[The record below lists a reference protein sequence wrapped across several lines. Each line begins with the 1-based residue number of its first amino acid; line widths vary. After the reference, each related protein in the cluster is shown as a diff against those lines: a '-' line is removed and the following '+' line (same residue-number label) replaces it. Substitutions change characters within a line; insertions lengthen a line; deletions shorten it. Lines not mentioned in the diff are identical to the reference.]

1 MSDNADL
8 ESKTVEALRHY
19 REALATVENLER
31 EEASAHQAL
40 TRMLPDLGCALLEGE
55 APSSSGRLF
64 EIGSVAV
71 SRSDKAW
78 AALSEATAKLDL
90 ARLTLAALEQ
100 QLGYIPGVSIA
111 PGDPA

>member
-1 MSDNADL
+1 MSGNADL

-19 REALATVENLER
+19 REALAKVENLER
-31 EEASAHQAL
+31 DEASAHQAL
-40 TRMLPDLGCALLEGE
+40 TSMLPDLGCALLEEG
-55 APSSSGRLF
+55 APSLKRSLF

-71 SRSDKAW
+71 SRSDEAW
-78 AALSEATAKLDL
+78 TALSEATAKLDS

-111 PGDPA
+111 AGDPA

>member
-1 MSDNADL
+1 MSGNADL

-19 REALATVENLER
+19 REALAKVENLER
-31 EEASAHQAL
+31 DEASAHQAL
-40 TRMLPDLGCALLEGE
+40 TSMLPDLGCALLEEG
-55 APSSSGRLF
+55 APSLKRSLF
-64 EIGSVAV
+64 EIGSLAV
-71 SRSDKAW
+71 LQSDEIW

-90 ARLTLAALEQ
+90 ARLSFAALEK

>member
-1 MSDNADL
+1 MSGNTYL
-8 ESKTVEALRHY
+8 ESKTIEALRHY

-40 TRMLPDLGCALLEGE
+40 TNMLPDLSCALLEDGT
-55 APSSSGRLF
+55 PSFKQASF
-64 EIGSVAV
+64 KIGSVAV

-111 PGDPA
+111 PGDSA

>member
-8 ESKTVEALRHY
+8 EDRTIEALRHY
-19 REALATVENLER
+19 REALATVENLKR
-31 EEASAHQAL
+31 EEASAHRAL
-40 TRMLPDLGCALLEGE
+40 TSMLPDLGRALLEEE
-55 APSSSGRLF
+55 APSLMHSLF

-71 SRSDKAW
+71 LRSNEAW
-78 AALSEATAKLDL
+78 TALSEATAKLDT

-100 QLGYIPGVSIA
+100 QLGYTPGVSIA